1 MRELL
6 ILLLVVLVI
15 AIWIFLRKGSALPAE
30 EARKHVRAG
39 AVVVDVRTVEEF
51 TAEHLPNAANM
62 PLNALESRIT
72 NEVPDRSTV
81 ILLHCRSGARSS
93 AAEKRLRKLGYGAA
107 YNIGS
112 YQRARSICDDDGSP

>member
-15 AIWIFLRKGSALPAE
+15 AIWIFLRKGSVLPAA
-30 EARKHVRAG
+30 EARNHVLSG
-39 AVVVDVRTVEEF
+39 AIIVDVRTVEEF
-51 TAEHLPNAANM
+51 AAEHLPNALNM

-81 ILLHCRSGARSS
+81 VLLHCRSGARSR
-93 AAEKRLRKLGYGAA
+93 AAEKRLRALGYAAA

-112 YQRARSICDDDGSP
+112 YQQAESICNDDSSP

>member
-6 ILLLVVLVI
+6 IVLLAVLVI
-15 AIWIFLRKGSALPAE
+15 GIWIFLRKGSAFPAE
-30 EARKHVRAG
+30 EARKHVRA
-39 AVVVDVRTVEEF
+39 VDVRTLEEF
-51 TAEHLPNAANM
+51 TAEHLPNALNM
-62 PLNALESRIT
+62 PLHALESRIT

-93 AAEKRLRKLGYGAA
+93 AAEKKLRKLGYAAA

-112 YQRARSICDDDGSP
+112 YQRARSICDDVGSP